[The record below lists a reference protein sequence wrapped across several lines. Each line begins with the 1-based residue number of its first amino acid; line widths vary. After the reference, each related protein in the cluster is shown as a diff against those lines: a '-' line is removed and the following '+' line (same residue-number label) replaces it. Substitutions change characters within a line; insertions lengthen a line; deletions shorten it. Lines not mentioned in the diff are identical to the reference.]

1 MDAKEKVKSDI
12 LSFFRQNKADEGH
25 AFNERSF
32 MARYYLNYNP
42 NEKAAYGEALRELDV
57 EGIIE
62 QKSGLTEKGL
72 DLIYPESPAEAK
84 EKVKSDILS
93 WFRENK
99 ADVGHALNER
109 SFLARYVMNY
119 NPKEKG
125 VVQETLNDLETE
137 GLLEIRDGIFVLTKR
152 GGDTIY

>member
-12 LSFFRQNKADEGH
+12 LSWFRGNKADVGH

-32 MARYYLNYNP
+32 MTRYYLNYNP
-42 NEKAAYGEALRELDV
+42 NEKAAYGEALGELDV

-62 QKSGLTEKGL
+62 QKSNLTEKGL
-72 DLIYPESPAEAK
+72 DLIYSESPAEAK

-109 SFLARYVMNY
+109 SFMTRYAMNY

-125 VVQETLNDLETE
+125 VILEALNDLATE
-137 GLLEIRDGIFVLTKR
+137 GLLEERDGKFFLTKR
-152 GGDTIY
+152 GVDTIY